1 MSELDKKT
9 LIHIAGEVVVVGGL
23 AAYLVNR
30 IAALEA
36 KVAELEKDLQATARH
51 TVSTEKKQNEVLNAM
66 GHLIK
71 TTGKPQQAQQG
82 HSMHSHQSHTSHPIT
97 KPPTTTHARPAAKP
111 AVHSQKKTISFSDEP
126 DLDDEDEESDEL
138 AVQAPV
144 KTKTKPAARSK
155 GIKVSAKPA
164 ETGGRKRN
172 DMSTTKAEAM
182 KLAPSDDEE

>member
-23 AAYLVNR
+23 TAYLVNR

-71 TTGKPQQAQQG
+71 TSGKTQQPQQVHQ
-82 HSMHSHQSHTSHPIT
+82 MHSHASHPTT
-97 KPPTTTHARPAAKP
+97 KPHHTPHAKP
-111 AVHSQKKTISFSDEP
+111 AATQPVHSQKKTISFSDEP
-126 DLDDEDEESDEL
+126 DMDDEDEDDEEP
-138 AVQAPV
+138 VVVAPV
-144 KTKTKPAARSK
+144 KTKTKPATRSK
-155 GIKVSAKPA
+155 TVKVAAKPV
-164 ETGGRKRN
+164 ESGGRKRN